1 MTEADDEAAA
11 ALDEF
16 VAEGQITSVLS
27 IIKTGKEASAYL
39 CRAHPSLGVKYAVA
53 KVYFGRKHRNFANDA
68 TYAGGRSIMQA
79 IPGQV
84 GRALKNKSEAGRKF
98 QSALWVDREFE
109 TLFTLRDAGLDVPDV
124 YACTEAAVLME
135 YVGDGGGAALQLQH
149 ADLDPVEAEAAW
161 ARLLWNIE
169 EMLRLDIVHGDLSA
183 YNVLAW
189 KGRTVIIDFPQAV
202 DPRFSDAARDL
213 LERDIR
219 NLGRYFERFGID
231 ADAARRANDLWWRWK
246 RGRL

>member
-1 MTEADDEAAA
+1 MSEEDEAAPS

-16 VAEGQITSVLS
+16 MAEGQITSVLS

-39 CRAHPSLGVKYAVA
+39 CRAHPSLGAKFAVA
-53 KVYFGRKHRNFANDA
+53 KVYHDRTRRNFANDA
-68 TYAGGRSIMQA
+68 VYAGGRSIMQA
-79 IPGQV
+79 MPGQV

-124 YACTEAAVLME
+124 YACTGSAVLME
-135 YVGDGGGAALQLQH
+135 FVGDGSGAAPQLQQ
-149 ADLDPVEAEAAW
+149 ADLDAAEAEAAW

-189 KGRTVIIDFPQAV
+189 KGRTVLIDFPQAV

-213 LERDIR
+213 LERDIS

-231 ADAARRANDLWWRWK
+231 PDATRRANDLWWRWK
-246 RGRL
+246 RSRL